1 MTETTEFLKIIKQTV
16 IQILPDGS
24 VILFGSQ
31 AKNIALPNSDYDL
44 LIVVKN
50 NMEISEK
57 MQYKALLRKIL
68 AKSGIISD
76 IFIESEEDVKI
87 KSRLLGHI
95 IRTAIAEGKYL

>member
-1 MTETTEFLKIIKQTV
+1 
-16 IQILPDGS
+16 
-24 VILFGSQ
+24 
-31 AKNIALPNSDYDL
+31 
-44 LIVVKN
+44 
-50 NMEISEK
+50 MEISEK

-87 KSRLLGHI
+87 KSRLPGHI